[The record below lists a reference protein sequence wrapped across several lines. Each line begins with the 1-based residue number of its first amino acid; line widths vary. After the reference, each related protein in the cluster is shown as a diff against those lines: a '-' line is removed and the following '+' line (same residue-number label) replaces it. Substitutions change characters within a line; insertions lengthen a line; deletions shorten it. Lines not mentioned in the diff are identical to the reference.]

1 MSRRTPSVS
10 CEIVARQTDRLN
22 VIIEDLLSL
31 SKIEKEAESGD
42 MELDLA
48 PLRPV
53 LESALG
59 NCEIQAAERNI
70 RVVLDCDGDLRAKMK
85 PDSLEQVVTNLLDN
99 AIKYSEPG
107 REVQV
112 RGERTPG
119 EISIHIQDQGCGIA
133 QEHLSRVFERF
144 YRIDK
149 ARSRNRA
156 APAWGWPSSSTS
168 SSCTAVKSP

>member
-1 MSRRTPSVS
+1 MAERFLR
-10 CEIVARQTDRLN
+10 IVARQTDRLN

-42 MELDLA
+42 MVLEPASVRL
-48 PLRPV
+48 V
-53 LESALG
+53 LESALH

-70 RVVLDCDGDLRAKMK
+70 RVVLDCNGDLQAKMK
-85 PDSLEQVVTNLLDN
+85 PDLLEQAITNLLDN

-119 EISIHIQDQGCGIA
+119 ERVLMISISSVDRPALPPWMFIRLHGERGRPIRSIA
-133 QEHLSRVFERF
+133 SACFSMINTLVARTFSLSLL
-144 YRIDK
+144 
-149 ARSRNRA
+149 
-156 APAWGWPSSSTS
+156 ST
-168 SSCTAVKSP
+168 TN